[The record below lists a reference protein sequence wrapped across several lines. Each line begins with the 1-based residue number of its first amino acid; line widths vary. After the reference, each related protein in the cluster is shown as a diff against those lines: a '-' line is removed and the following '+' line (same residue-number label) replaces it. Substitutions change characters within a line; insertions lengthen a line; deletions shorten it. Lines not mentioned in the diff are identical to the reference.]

1 MTIILIVLVLM
12 AVLSAVRIMIGPTMW
27 DRLLGLNMV
36 SSKLIMAIVVLAS
49 MKKEAMILDIAL
61 LYGLLGFVGVTFM
74 AIFIQKRG
82 RY

>member
-1 MTIILIVLVLM
+1 MKIILIVLVIM
-12 AVLSAVRIMIGPTMW
+12 AVISSLRIIIGPTMW

-49 MKKEAMILDIAL
+49 VKNEAMMLDIAL
-61 LYGLLGFVGVTFM
+61 LYGLLGFVGITFM